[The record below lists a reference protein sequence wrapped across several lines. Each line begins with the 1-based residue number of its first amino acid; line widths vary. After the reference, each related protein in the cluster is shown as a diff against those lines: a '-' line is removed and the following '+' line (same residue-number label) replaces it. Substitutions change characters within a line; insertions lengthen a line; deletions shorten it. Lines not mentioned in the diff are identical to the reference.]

1 MEFNY
6 FFSDFILIW
15 FFFNL
20 SNLIPI
26 LLIFIYVIWD
36 SFYNLIISVISSA
49 IIFFLSHFI
58 HVLFIVVFFCFTK
71 FFSLIFFLHNFILQ
85 HWVDLD
91 LSFLVKPILKF
102 HDLLFGKLTKLKDLR
117 LRFLWF
123 FCFFFYHSLKLI
135 FFSILSFKIYFIR
148 DWALFFYML
157 FTTFVLL
164 LFSWVIWDLF
174 IFCYLLNIFSRNKF
188 FFLN

>member
-20 SNLIPI
+20 SDLIPI

-49 IIFFLSHFI
+49 INFFLSHFI
-58 HVLFIVVFFCFTK
+58 PILFIVVFFYFTK

-102 HDLLFGKLTKLKDLR
+102 HGLQFGKLTKLKDLR

-123 FCFFFYHSLKLI
+123 FCFFI
-135 FFSILSFKIYFIR
+135 ILLS
-148 DWALFFYML
+148 
-157 FTTFVLL
+157 
-164 LFSWVIWDLF
+164 
-174 IFCYLLNIFSRNKF
+174 
-188 FFLN
+188 